1 MRLGQPREGTQNLS
15 RQSRGRMFYNIIE
28 LLTKK
33 KDLLLNIHDDRMMV
47 VLFECVPGLC
57 LSLLIKQLNLLS
69 KMLKKRLNFVHTFML

>member
-33 KDLLLNIHDDRMMV
+33 KRFV
-47 VLFECVPGLC
+47 VE
-57 LSLLIKQLNLLS
+57 
-69 KMLKKRLNFVHTFML
+69 HT